1 MSRQAMQENAV
12 SVRKTSRN
20 GKGSSKTLC
29 VGLGYL
35 GNPDSVRVE
44 YLDGKI
50 VIEASSKVKP

>member
-1 MSRQAMQENAV
+1 MQENAV